1 MYRLDVLTKKR
12 LAAYLT
18 HRHQLL
24 AALVTLIDK
33 VPATGLKAKKNE
45 GSEGISSAIPP
56 PPRPIPLSGKHLK
69 EQVRGLRRK
78 EGP

>member
-1 MYRLDVLTKKR
+1 MYRRDVLTKKR

-45 GSEGISSAIPP
+45 GSEGMSSALP
-56 PPRPIPLSGKHLK
+56 PPRPLPLSGKHLK
-69 EQVRGLRRK
+69 EQLSGLRSK
-78 EGP
+78 